1 MRVVRELKP
10 SKPGKN
16 IDKSGLVTSKQ
27 TSLHPHLRSCIL
39 KHLEAPWLQPLHT
52 PTVEAFGLMEKDG
65 VLSGGRPIILD
76 SGCGTGSSTQRLA
89 EMFPRHL
96 VIGVD
101 RSLKR
106 LEKSGFTTGF
116 VRSGNFILLRGELA
130 TFWRLLLSSGC
141 SPERHYL
148 LYPNPSPKPGHLS
161 RRWHGHPV
169 FPQLLSLGGEIE
181 LRCNWEIY
189 ALEFA
194 EAVSL
199 TTGADIDVLDF
210 KPVQAISP
218 FEQKY
223 SERGQSLYSVTV
235 PARVL
240 EIFRLSQAGH
250 ALSNHTG

>member
-1 MRVVRELKP
+1 MRVIRELKQ
-10 SKPGKN
+10 SKSGKN
-16 IDKSGLVTSKQ
+16 LDKSGLVTSKQ
-27 TSLHPHLRSCIL
+27 TGIHPQLASCVSKHLR
-39 KHLEAPWLQPLHT
+39 KPWLQPLHT
-52 PTVEAFGLMEKDG
+52 PTVETFALLEKEG
-65 VLSGGRPIILD
+65 VLTQDPQIILD
-76 SGCGTGSSTQRLA
+76 SGCGTGISTQRLA
-89 EMFPRHL
+89 AQFPRHL

-106 LEKSGFTTGF
+106 LEKSGLTTGF
-116 VRSGNFILLRGELA
+116 VRGGNFILLRGELA
-130 TFWRLLLSSGC
+130 TFWRLLLNSGC

-189 ALEFA
+189 AQEFA
-194 EAVSL
+194 EAVSQA
-199 TTGADIDVLDF
+199 TGADIDVSKF
-210 KPVQAISP
+210 QPVEAISP

-223 SERGQSLYSVTV
+223 SKRGQSLYSVTV

-240 EIFRLSQAGH
+240 ETFRLPQAGQV
-250 ALSNHTG
+250 

>member
-1 MRVVRELKP
+1 METELNQ
-10 SKPGKN
+10 SKTGKKAS
-16 IDKSGLVTSKQ
+16 KSGLVTSKQ
-27 TSLHPHLRSCIL
+27 RGIHTGLERCVR
-39 KHLEAPWLQPLHT
+39 KHLGSSWKQPFHR
-52 PTVEAFGLMEKDG
+52 PTKDAYSQLDRQGVFSEGL
-65 VLSGGRPIILD
+65 PFILD

-130 TFWRLLLSSGC
+130 TFWRLLLNSGC

-161 RRWHGHPV
+161 RRWHGHPA

-181 LRCNWEIY
+181 LRCNWKIY

-250 ALSNHTG
+250 ALSNRAG

>member
-1 MRVVRELKP
+1 MRVVRELKQ
-10 SKPGKN
+10 SNPGKSIN
-16 IDKSGLVTSKQ
+16 ESGLVTSRQ
-27 TSLHPHLRSCIL
+27 TGIHPQLASCVGKHLR
-39 KHLEAPWLQPLHT
+39 EPWLQPLHT
-52 PTVEAFGLMEKDG
+52 PTVETFALLEKEG
-65 VLSGGRPIILD
+65 VLTRDRPIILD
-76 SGCGTGSSTQRLA
+76 SGCGTGISTQRLA
-89 EMFPRHL
+89 MQFPRHL

-106 LEKSGFTTGF
+106 LEKSGLTTGF
-116 VRSGNFILLRGELA
+116 VRGGNFILLRGELA
-130 TFWRLLLSSGC
+130 TFWRLLLNSGC

-169 FPQLLSLGGEIE
+169 FPQLLSLGGELE

-189 ALEFA
+189 AMEFA

-199 TTGADIDVLDF
+199 ATGADIGVLNYE
-210 KPVQAISP
+210 PVQAISP

-240 EIFRLSQAGH
+240 ENFRLSQACQD
-250 ALSNHTG
+250 